1 MNRINKEW
9 AKLWLFGGL
18 CLAVQLLCY
27 GAVSLCLADG
37 ILLGAGQAALLCLGA
52 LWLAFDKRKET
63 GASLGA
69 NVREG
74 KKAGQGSIAGK
85 RNAERCAPPSLLKI
99 TLSSVWY
106 AAIIVCFSFLATLPL
121 QKGLSLLGVGS
132 LNETAVFTTLWERL
146 LYCWLL
152 PAVAVESVQ
161 RAVVLPRLERI
172 CKKNWQTVLLAAVF
186 YALCMPALG
195 NLLARF
201 LMGALLCLL
210 YRRTRSALASF
221 SAALAA
227 NGFLFL
233 QSYLQTLG
241 LAGAEAYSLSQTLG
255 IGLTSAAP
263 GAVILYFVEKRAG
276 NGQVKP
282 LEMLCLAVG
291 TLFSFALGMALWLG

>member
-1 MNRINKEW
+1 MNGINKEW

-18 CLAVQLLCY
+18 CLTVQLLCY

-63 GASLGA
+63 DVSLGA
-69 NVREG
+69 NVQDG
-74 KKAGQGSIAGK
+74 KKNSQRATVK
-85 RNAERCAPPSLLKI
+85 RTFGDGYAPLSLFKT
-99 TLSSVWY
+99 TLSAVWY
-106 AAIIVCFSFLATLPL
+106 AAVFVCFAFLATLPL
-121 QKGLSLLGVGS
+121 QKGMSLLGVGS
-132 LNETAVFTTLWERL
+132 LNETAVFSSFWERL

-152 PAVAVESVQ
+152 PTVAVELVQ
-161 RAVVLPRLERI
+161 RAVILPRLERI
-172 CKKNWQTVLLAAVF
+172 CKKNWQTVLWASVF
-186 YALCMPALG
+186 YALCLPALG

-210 YRRTRSALASF
+210 YLRTRSFLAVF

-255 IGLTSAAP
+255 IGLTFAAP
-263 GAVILYFVEKRAG
+263 GAVILYFIEKRAG
-276 NGQVKP
+276 KKRIKP
-282 LEMLCLAVG
+282 LELLCLAVCA
-291 TLFSFALGMALWLG
+291 LFAFALGMALWLG